1 MWNVDIFYFLP
12 YNTPAP
18 GKYLNMPT
26 DFDLWENYMYL
37 DPPLTFEI
45 NHLLHTIE
53 SLHFKHMTN
62 PRVLAMLG

>member
-1 MWNVDIFYFLP
+1 MLTFFISYHI
-12 YNTPAP
+12 TPPPP

-26 DFDLWENYMYL
+26 DFDLWENYL